1 MAAAVCAAVSAC
13 GSSDDFRVLGT
24 VENLGTQNLRVVYRT
39 DKGVESFTTTAIDG
53 QFSFTG
59 QSPKE
64 TLVEVFTTDRAPLG
78 YVVIKNGQTVKAR
91 FNRDN
96 RYDMTLKGN
105 GVSSD
110 LAGFMRDNAG
120 VLSSGSDEEVN
131 GLVAEYVGDHTG
143 DMVSTVLLLTQFRA
157 GGHEAEADSLFD
169 LIDHEARPGY
179 LCDAVRGAINERL
192 RYDLSTPVVPFDM
205 FTSADTLMSFNPQD
219 AAVSM
224 LVFTSRESERDREF
238 VGAVGDIY
246 RKHKGEPEVCLVDI
260 SLSTDTAAWHASV
273 AGDSARWVQAWV
285 PGGVAAPGVSLL
297 RIPRTPYYVVADSAG
312 TQIYRGPSMDEAAGA
327 VDSIAAARAD

>member
-1 MAAAVCAAVSAC
+1 
-13 GSSDDFRVLGT
+13 
-24 VENLGTQNLRVVYRT
+24 
-39 DKGVESFTTTAIDG
+39 
-53 QFSFTG
+53 
-59 QSPKE
+59 
-64 TLVEVFTTDRAPLG
+64 
-78 YVVIKNGQTVKAR
+78 
-91 FNRDN
+91 
-96 RYDMTLKGN
+96 
-105 GVSSD
+105 
-110 LAGFMRDNAG
+110 
-120 VLSSGSDEEVN
+120 
-131 GLVAEYVGDHTG
+131 
-143 DMVSTVLLLTQFRA
+143 MVSTVLLLTQFRA

-205 FTSADTLMSFNPQD
+205 FTSADTLMSFNPRG

-246 RKHKGEPEVCLVDI
+246 RKYKGEPEVCLVDI

-285 PGGVAAPGVSLL
+285 PA
-297 RIPRTPYYVVADSAG
+297 
-312 TQIYRGPSMDEAAGA
+312 E
-327 VDSIAAARAD
+327 